1 MKRIDSLAE
10 KNKKLEAALARHE
23 NVKAAIMAA
32 NEGLTLFNTVPIG
45 ISITNAKGATIK
57 ANNTVLELL
66 GYTQEETEKLD
77 LFNVYV
83 DAEERSL
90 LIDKL
95 KKTGSVRDFET
106 DLSGKTDRLSMC

>member
-1 MKRIDSLAE
+1 MEREDYMKRIDSLAE
-10 KNKKLEAALARHE
+10 KNKKLEAALTRHE

-32 NEGLTLFNTVPIG
+32 NEGLTLLIQCDR

-77 LFNVYV
+77 ILMFTLTLKT
-83 DAEERSL
+83 AHFSL
-90 LIDKL
+90 
-95 KKTGSVRDFET
+95 TN
-106 DLSGKTDRLSMC
+106 